1 MSTTGPNSLSVIEGL
16 ALWRAQ
22 AFGDALRLDFG
33 AVVAD
38 PCCGRL
44 DQTRGSYYIE
54 ASAPWHAHTPQSQVW
69 RGSVSDQNAAA
80 ALTGYLADCPPEDT
94 RVQTA
99 ALTAAH
105 ALHIQ
110 LAGGLILEIEPAA
123 TPGEEAWRLA
133 SGEPYTRPFIF
144 TLDLSG

>member
-1 MSTTGPNSLSVIEGL
+1 MSTIGPISLSVIEGL

-54 ASAPWHAHTPQSQVW
+54 ASAPWLAQAPQNQAW
-69 RGSVSDQNAAA
+69 RGSIRDQSAAA
-80 ALTGYLADCPPEDT
+80 ALASYLANSPPEDT

-99 ALTAAH
+99 AITPAH
-105 ALHIQ
+105 ALRIQ
-110 LAGGLILEIEPAA
+110 LAGGLTLEIEAA
-123 TPGEEAWRLA
+123 AVPGEEAWRLA
-133 SGEPYTRPFIF
+133 SGEPYTRPLIF
-144 TLDLSG
+144 TLDLPG

>member
-1 MSTTGPNSLSVIEGL
+1 MSTTVPTSLSIIKGL

-44 DQTRGSYYIE
+44 DQTRGTYYIE
-54 ASAPWHAHTPQSQVW
+54 ASAPWHAQTPQNQTW
-69 RGSVSDQNAAA
+69 CGSVNDQSAAA
-80 ALTGYLADCPPEDT
+80 ALTRYLADCPPEDT

-99 ALTAAH
+99 ALTPTQ
-105 ALHIQ
+105 ALQIQ
-110 LAGGLILEIEPAA
+110 LANGLTLEIESAA
-123 TPGEEAWRLA
+123 APGEEAWRLA

-144 TLDLSG
+144 TLDLTG

>member
-1 MSTTGPNSLSVIEGL
+1 MSTTGPTSLSVIEGL

-38 PCCGRL
+38 PCCGRM

-54 ASAPWHAHTPQSQVW
+54 VSAPWHAHTSQNQVW
-69 RGSVSDQNAAA
+69 RGSVSDQSAAA
-80 ALTGYLADCPPEDT
+80 ALASFLVDAPPEDT

-99 ALTAAH
+99 AITPTH
-105 ALHIQ
+105 VLHIQ
-110 LAGGLILEIEPAA
+110 LAGGLILEIEAA
-123 TPGEEAWRLA
+123 AVPGEEAWRLA
-133 SGEPYTRPFIF
+133 SGEPYTKPLIF
-144 TLDLSG
+144 TLDLPG

>member
-1 MSTTGPNSLSVIEGL
+1 MSTTGPTSLSVIEGL

-44 DQTRGSYYIE
+44 DQTRGAYYIE
-54 ASAPWHAHTPQSQVW
+54 ASAPWHAQASQNQTW
-69 RGSVSDQNAAA
+69 RGSVNDQSAAA

-99 ALTAAH
+99 ALTPAH

-110 LAGGLILEIEPAA
+110 LAGGLTLEIEPAA
-123 TPGEEAWRLA
+123 APGEEAWRLA